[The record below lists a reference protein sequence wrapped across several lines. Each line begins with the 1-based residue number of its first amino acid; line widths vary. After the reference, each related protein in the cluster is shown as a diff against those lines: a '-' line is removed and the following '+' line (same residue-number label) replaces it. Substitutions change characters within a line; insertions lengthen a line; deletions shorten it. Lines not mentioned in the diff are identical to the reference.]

1 VIKIDKYKRKES
13 TCLMANAIIGFMG
26 NVEQLRVIKI
36 SYTCSNH
43 SLGYLAVEVSFI
55 IDFNVVRKQRMPEK
69 IDLCIFCF
77 YYPAFSIGGSSFNST
92 AYPNLLNS
100 LFK

>member
-1 VIKIDKYKRKES
+1 
-13 TCLMANAIIGFMG
+13 MANATIGFLG
-26 NVEQLRVIKI
+26 KVEQLRVIKI
-36 SYTCSNH
+36 SYTCSSH

-55 IDFNVVRKQRMPEK
+55 FDFSVVRKQRMPER
-69 IDLCIFCF
+69 IDLCLCF
-77 YYPAFSIGGSSFNST
+77 KFYTALSMGGSSFNST